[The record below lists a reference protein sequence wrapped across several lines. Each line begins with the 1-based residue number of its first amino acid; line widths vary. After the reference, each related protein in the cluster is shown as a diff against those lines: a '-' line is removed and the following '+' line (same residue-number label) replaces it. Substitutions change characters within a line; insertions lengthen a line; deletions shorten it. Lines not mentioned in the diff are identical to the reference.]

1 MRLFFIRSFS
11 ALSLH
16 AVISLGLS
24 LIFAVLSG
32 YLLFTNAGSFPLAVP
47 LWFSKPWGEE
57 RLAEPIFLW
66 LLPTTSLVLVA
77 FNFFL
82 WSFFKN
88 RERLLFLLLLWTSP
102 IVSGLLFYTLLE
114 ILLVVSQ

>member
-1 MRLFFIRSFS
+1 LSKGFP
-11 ALSLH
+11 ALSPH
-16 AVISLGLS
+16 VIISLGLS
-24 LIFAVLSG
+24 LIFVAISS
-32 YLLFTNAGSFPLAVP
+32 YLLFTNSGNFPLAVP

-66 LLPTTSLVLVA
+66 LLPTTSLILVA

-82 WSFFKN
+82 WNFFKN
-88 RERLLFLLLLWTSP
+88 RERLLFLMLLWVSP

-114 ILLVVSQ
+114 IILVVSQ

>member
-1 MRLFFIRSFS
+1 MSKGLP
-11 ALSLH
+11 ALSPH
-16 AVISLGLS
+16 VIISLGLS
-24 LIFAVLSG
+24 LIFAAFSS
-32 YLLFTNAGSFPLAVP
+32 YLLFTNSGNFPLAVP

-66 LLPTTSLVLVA
+66 LLPTTSLVLLA

-82 WSFFKN
+82 WNVFKN
-88 RERLLFLLLLWTSP
+88 RGRLLFLMLLWTSP

-114 ILLVVSQ
+114 IILVVSQ